1 MRSEAIGHHFAGY
14 SNRFWKLLHAARI
27 VPEPIGPAD
36 DNRLPEWGLGLTNLV
51 PRATPGIDTL
61 TSREYVAGIR
71 RLRRKVRRWKPAV
84 VALVGV
90 SLYRFMFAIKG
101 PIALGPQTEAFE
113 GATVFVLPNP
123 SGRNANFSYTE
134 MLRAFKALRLLS

>member
-1 MRSEAIGHHFAGY
+1 
-14 SNRFWKLLHAARI
+14 

-36 DNRLPEWGLGLTNLV
+36 DDRLPKWRLGITNLV
-51 PRATPGIDTL
+51 PRATPGSDTL

-101 PIALGPQTEAFE
+101 PIALGPQTETFE
-113 GATVFVLPNP
+113 DATVFVLPNP

-134 MLRAFKALRLLS
+134 MLRAFKTLRRLS